1 MGIKDYSLA
10 HVAQVVESNEA
21 KILFSHLT
29 NIPDTTMVELTIK
42 VNTADITSIIQT
54 FNRYNYNVVGVYNAN
69 NDMDELLDERYD
81 LLMKL
86 LNL

>member
-1 MGIKDYSLA
+1 
-10 HVAQVVESNEA
+10 
-21 KILFSHLT
+21 
-29 NIPDTTMVELTIK
+29 MVELTIK